1 MKFQHWIHA
10 ALNFLAAV
18 KQHGNWCHNEHRFW
32 IEFVPSNVPHCS
44 RQGKDRYLSWPSTK
58 REREREMF
66 KIFLTNQPVAP
77 SSKLL
82 YSWRWKRYTKLL
94 LLAQKIIHSVS
105 LSLSLSLSLS
115 MVFCLDT
122 LLFAF
127 DSPFFSTRCFSPGAS
142 SQRFTVLALFERGH
156 TTMERKKVEFHLIRK
171 GKHLPRTY
179 LPAIVISPISRLP
192 RGSTVK
198 PVPPIPG
205 AFCLHNVRATPGGL
219 STRVR
224 YRPGPRISRNPA
236 TEINSTSFDSLTI
249 ASIDLD
255 WMG

>member
-105 LSLSLSLSLS
+105 LSLSLSLFPWYSVSTLFYSLS
-115 MVFCLDT
+115 IPLSFRRD
-122 LLFAF
+122 AF
-127 DSPFFSTRCFSPGAS
+127 HREHRLNVSPCSPS
-142 SQRFTVLALFERGH
+142 L
-156 TTMERKKVEFHLIRK
+156 K
-171 GKHLPRTY
+171 GGTPRWKG
-179 LPAIVISPISRLP
+179 R
-192 RGSTVK
+192 RW
-198 PVPPIPG
+198 
-205 AFCLHNVRATPGGL
+205 
-219 STRVR
+219 
-224 YRPGPRISRNPA
+224 
-236 TEINSTSFDSLTI
+236 SFI
-249 ASIDLD
+249 
-255 WMG
+255 